1 MKGNLTGRVFGFW
14 EVIGPSEKPYYYT
27 CRCLKCGTV
36 KSVYKSTLLLGKS
49 SMCLKCA
56 KSGPRP
62 GKTAAFIKAAQERYL
77 GQVVNGWKVLDIL
90 PPSKSGESLRCRVI
104 CPVCGKE
111 TITSIK
117 RLSHITRCAACN
129 RDIKKKSEA
138 IHSTAWADGSS
149 LASVKSRM
157 SGATN
162 RNSTTGANGVSRLTD
177 GRYKAYINFKRRQVF
192 LGKFSSLEDAVAAR
206 KAAEQLIYG
215 EYLDQHAG
223 WEEELKEKLKELKDK
238 K

>member
-1 MKGNLTGRVFGFW
+1 MKDDLTGRVFGFW

-36 KSVYKSTLLLGKS
+36 KSIYKSSLLLGKTS
-49 SMCLKCA
+49 ACQSCA
-56 KSGPRP
+56 NSGPRP

-77 GQVVNGWKVLDIL
+77 GQVVNGWKVLEIL
-90 PPSKSGESLRCRVI
+90 PPSKTSKGLRCRAI
-104 CPVCGKE
+104 CPACGKE
-111 TITSIK
+111 TITSIT
-117 RLSHITRCAACN
+117 RLPHIRRCAACN
-129 RDIKKKSEA
+129 RDIKKKSDA

-149 LASVKSRM
+149 LVSVKSRM
-157 SGATN
+157 SGVTN
-162 RNSTTGANGVSRLTD
+162 RNSATGVNGVSRRPD
-177 GRYKAYINFKRRQVF
+177 GRYRAYINFKRKQVF
-192 LGKFSSLEDAVAAR
+192 LGNFSSLEDAVAAR

-223 WEEELKEKLKELKDK
+223 WEEELKEALEKLKK